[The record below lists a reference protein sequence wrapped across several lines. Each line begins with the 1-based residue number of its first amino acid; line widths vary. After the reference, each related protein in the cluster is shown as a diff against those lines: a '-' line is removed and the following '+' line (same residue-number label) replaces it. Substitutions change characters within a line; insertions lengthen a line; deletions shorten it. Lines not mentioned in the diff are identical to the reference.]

1 MLSDFHATHQKTFSF
16 ALKATAE
23 ITMLHLQAETFGE
36 VIDLLRVQ
44 GNEEN
49 PTVLSR
55 ANAPFS

>member
-1 MLSDFHATHQKTFSF
+1 MSDLHATHQRTFSF

-23 ITMLHLQAETFGE
+23 ITMLHLQAEMFSE
-36 VIDLLRVQ
+36 VIGLLRIR

-49 PTVLSR
+49 PTVLSG